1 MSNIK
6 RQVVR
11 QSKFR
16 QTPTTGFY
24 RYAATAHTI
33 FAGSSNNRLACF
45 DAAPHGGNVQ
55 RCLPHPVIT
64 SRSSVSET
72 WLSAKFTVCLAFL
85 PRFLYVHLAYKNMEP
100 GQCNSSGFAMFFP
113 ISAMALMLALA
124 QFLGIKPSR
133 PVDPTCCSS
142 LGAPPVPIAPRCQQH
157 CCLALKSSSHC
168 PAECNTKQLFQ
179 DFGLPKL
186 YPEPPLC
193 TTSRVAIIRSSY
205 INPVIFTLYRRV
217 LLNQSIGA
225 VKLVATQPSPL
236 GLPAIWHPTQ
246 PPSRQSGR
254 GWNST
259 TDVSCVLNGYG

>member
-1 MSNIK
+1 MCISHTKTWN
-6 RQVVR
+6 RVSVTR
-11 QSKFR
+11 PVSPCFSHLCH
-16 QTPTTGFY
+16 G
-24 RYAATAHTI
+24 AHAS
-33 FAGSSNNRLACF
+33 AG
-45 DAAPHGGNVQ
+45 
-55 RCLPHPVIT
+55 T
-64 SRSSVSET
+64 VS
-72 WLSAKFTVCLAFL
+72 WW
-85 PRFLYVHLAYKNMEP
+85 
-100 GQCNSSGFAMFFP
+100 
-113 ISAMALMLALA
+113 
-124 QFLGIKPSR
+124 IKPSR

-168 PAECNTKQLFQ
+168 PAECNTKQVFQ

-186 YPEPPLC
+186 YPDPPLC

-259 TDVSCVLNGYG
+259 TDVCCVLNGYG